1 MLNNSDMTVAKM
13 QEAIHTT
20 SNSYYRFMNQS
31 GPTKG
36 TQSDVYMN
44 ANVYFTKREIAGLK
58 MPRKKKAK
66 TEASDSKAEAGETEG
81 GQRKTKGDDAKELDV
96 SGIKLEG
103 EEKDSV
109 PIYLTCDDVRSMI
122 NNHLRTTSATQAS
135 FCRTVNGMYTH
146 QPSEGTGPG
155 ALKSFLSSSGVLMGA
170 SSPIFYG
177 GYVYFEKLRIKQGK
191 PQNKKRQQME
201 KMWAPRGLDTR
212 HDMKQSTMMKGD
224 EAIFTD
230 KYGHVEIHGRGWA
243 APEGWKTWKPTKM
256 GK

>member
-13 QEAIHTT
+13 MEAIDTT

-31 GPTKG
+31 GPSKG

-66 TEASDSKAEAGETEG
+66 TAASDSKA
-81 GQRKTKGDDAKELDV
+81 DAKELDV
-96 SGIKLEG
+96 SGIELEG
-103 EEKDSV
+103 DENDSV
-109 PIYLTCDDVRSMI
+109 PIYLTCDDVRSLI
-122 NNHLRTTSATQAS
+122 NNNLRNTSVTQAS
-135 FCRTVNGMYTH
+135 FCRTVDSMYTH
-146 QPSEGTGPG
+146 QPSQGTGPG
-155 ALKSFLSSSGVLMGA
+155 ALKTFLSSSGVLMGA

-177 GYVYFEKLRIKQGK
+177 SYVYFEKLRIKQHK
-191 PQNKKRQQME
+191 PQNKKRQEME
-201 KMWAPRGLDTR
+201 KMWAPRGLDTHR
-212 HDMKQSTMMKGD
+212 DMKQPMVMRGG

-230 KYGHVEIHGRGWA
+230 KYGHVEFHPLGW
-243 APEGWKTWKPTKM
+243 PVPDGWKAWKPTKM

>member
-1 MLNNSDMTVAKM
+1 M

-20 SNSYYRFMNQS
+20 GNSYYRFMNQS
-31 GPTKG
+31 GSTKG

-66 TEASDSKAEAGETEG
+66 TEASDSKNQGNGPQG
-81 GQRKTKGDDAKELDV
+81 GQKKTKADESKELDV
-96 SGIKLEG
+96 SGVKLDG
-103 EEKDSV
+103 EEKDTV
-109 PIYLTCDDVRSMI
+109 PIYGTCDDVRARI
-122 NNHLRTTSATQAS
+122 NAHLRDTSATQAS
-135 FCRTVNGMYTH
+135 FCRAVNDMYTH
-146 QPSEGTGPG
+146 QPSQGTGPG
-155 ALKSFLSSSGVLMGA
+155 ALKTFLSSSGVLMGA

-177 GYVYFEKLRIKQGK
+177 SYVYFEKLRVKQGK
-191 PQNKKRQQME
+191 PKSKKRQEME
-201 KMWAPRGLDTR
+201 EIWAPRGLDTK
-212 HDMKQSTMMKGD
+212 HDMKQSIMMQGD

-243 APEGWKTWKPTKM
+243 APEGWKTWKATRM